1 MNSTSLLQI
10 LQSRVGPSSTMGF
23 SPETTM
29 PYPQLH
35 PSQPGLIQV
44 GLPGLGNSSD
54 AIRRTIN
61 SQLAAMS
68 GGYKESAPQVSFPLL
83 LVLRFFFFFFHSE
96 TSLAQ
101 PLFMATWLI
110 CFILCYFGWSG
121 SVGFAVNNFR
131 LTINKS

>member
-1 MNSTSLLQI
+1 MDSISLLQI

-83 LVLRFFFFFFHSE
+83 LVL
-96 TSLAQ
+96 
-101 PLFMATWLI
+101 
-110 CFILCYFGWSG
+110 
-121 SVGFAVNNFR
+121 
-131 LTINKS
+131 